1 MQTLTSTADLVESNI
16 RFMTVDMIL
25 SLDWFFH
32 RLSCSSSCNS
42 SLMCDKIK
50 QLVLCVCWTVHLVQD
65 FLLECVLS
73 AGVSTDY
80 LERDCLWLLRAK

>member
-1 MQTLTSTADLVESNI
+1 
-16 RFMTVDMIL
+16 
-25 SLDWFFH
+25 
-32 RLSCSSSCNS
+32 
-42 SLMCDKIK
+42 MCDKIK